1 VTEPDPT
8 TAAAAAGHG
17 AWRHWLSRIREVE
30 GLKPRFRHPKAYVNW
45 ARANYE
51 LLTRS
56 STVRARPLK
65 LTFDPTN
72 YCQLR
77 CPLCPTG
84 ARIQDRDRGRAQL
97 HVFEHLMDEVGDY
110 VFLVDFFNWG
120 EPLLNERVEE
130 LIAMASGRGIVTFMS
145 SNLSVPMSDTRIRR
159 LVESGLNQLIVSL
172 DGATPE
178 TYGTYRR
185 LGRFDLVLQ
194 NMKRLLAIRKEMGVT
209 LPLINWQFLVF
220 RFNQHEIDTV
230 RAMAQDMGVDSVT
243 FRAPFLDEGRVPV
256 SAEDKEK
263 IAQWAPTL
271 REYNRYDPDS
281 EAHTVVPPRPRC
293 GWHYMSTAINWDGT
307 VAPCCTVFE
316 KRDDF
321 GRLSGAGQDYMKIVN
336 NDAFRAVRDNFAGRT
351 TGKTGLICDVCPTPF
366 LMNYGSH
373 LNRQV
378 LLYSM
383 TSALDALRHPIQR
396 FRAARKKTALLP
408 PATAADR
415 ASVEEFVDHAP
426 VPVRLRRS
434 S

>member
-1 VTEPDPT
+1 
-8 TAAAAAGHG
+8 
-17 AWRHWLSRIREVE
+17 
-30 GLKPRFRHPKAYVNW
+30 
-45 ARANYE
+45 
-51 LLTRS
+51 
-56 STVRARPLK
+56 
-65 LTFDPTN
+65 
-72 YCQLR
+72 
-77 CPLCPTG
+77 
-84 ARIQDRDRGRAQL
+84 
-97 HVFEHLMDEVGDY
+97 
-110 VFLVDFFNWG
+110 
-120 EPLLNERVEE
+120 
-130 LIAMASGRGIVTFMS
+130 MS